1 MYIPWLYRAYFPA
14 LMLGDRRAVFSD
26 RRWFLCRFAVYMFVV
41 KLALF
46 FWFGGCF
53 GVIRRHAHDLCGAGF
68 HR

>member
-1 MYIPWLYRAYFPA
+1 MYILWSHRAYFPA
-14 LMLGDRRAVFSD
+14 LMLGDRRVVSSD
-26 RRWFLCRFAVYMFVV
+26 RRWFLCRFGAYMFVV

-53 GVIRRHAHDLCGAGF
+53 GVIRHHAHDFCGAGF